1 MMARVGFSSFITL
14 LSVFCLPG
22 AINGQV
28 IDDFSDGNFDQLP
41 TWTSSQ
47 LSGKADYTIVEGRLR
62 SDGPSAT
69 NSIWVSTSGSPTFI
83 NGNLTWQF
91 DVEYDQ
97 APSGSNN
104 IRIYFG
110 SDNED
115 LSDTPTGYYIQL
127 GESGSD
133 DGIDFYKTTS
143 THPLISDPEPS
154 VSESVDLTIRL
165 TRSEMGQW
173 TLYKGERG
181 SNDFLVVGIIT
192 DAEIGISDHFGFLVN
207 HTSSRN
213 DSFFFDNVML
223 PFPDDIPPSLLD
235 VTTSDQQIIVL
246 EFSEELE
253 RISAENPVNYFLASI
268 GNPTSVGLNLNTVML
283 SFSDSFVNATN
294 YELSITNL
302 EDINGNVLASTKTSL
317 FYFQQPELEPRDII
331 ISEILADPDPPN
343 DLPTGE
349 FVEIFNRSNK
359 VFNLNGWRLSD
370 LSSSSVLGEV
380 YIFPNEYWIICSEE
394 NIDEYITS
402 GKTMGLKDLP
412 TLNNGGDV
420 IALTNELNQTSDSL
434 RYDLSWYRSS
444 DKQDGGWSLEI
455 IDLTNDCVQQANWV
469 ASEDFRGGTPGEQNS
484 VFAEKPDLTEP
495 MVLSVL
501 ALNPDT
507 ISAFFDEILDESSIA
522 QASYSITPEVRVD
535 SIIITEDLKELK
547 IVLSEPLQP
556 GISYNVSLS
565 GIRDC
570 PGNQV
575 TPQEISFALIEE
587 ADIGDV
593 ILNEILFDPYPNGA
607 DFVEVYNTSKKYINL
622 RGWFLGNREANGDS
636 LFLTNLKKIT
646 SENLI
651 LPPQDYLAFTI
662 QDNLRDFY
670 FSIDEKRVFLV
681 ESMPSMPNDEGS
693 ISLIHP
699 DSILMGAYNYQDDFH
714 FDLLADREG
723 VSLERI
729 SPVKPTN
736 ESSNWTSSASTAG
749 FATPG
754 RRNSQSV
761 NRTALSSSISIEP
774 QVIIPDGSGQ
784 NDFATINYQFDRPGK
799 VANVRIYDTK
809 GREVI
814 TLADNETLSSEGFFI
829 WDGLDGKGAKV
840 RTGYYVV
847 YFEVF
852 DTSGSVTSFKEKV
865 VVGSLF

>member
-1 MMARVGFSSFITL
+1 T
-14 LSVFCLPG
+14 
-22 AINGQV
+22 
-28 IDDFSDGNFDQLP
+28 
-41 TWTSSQ
+41 
-47 LSGKADYTIVEGRLR
+47 
-62 SDGPSAT
+62 
-69 NSIWVSTSGSPTFI
+69 
-83 NGNLTWQF
+83 
-91 DVEYDQ
+91 
-97 APSGSNN
+97 
-104 IRIYFG
+104 
-110 SDNED
+110 
-115 LSDTPTGYYIQL
+115 
-127 GESGSD
+127 
-133 DGIDFYKTTS
+133 
-143 THPLISDPEPS
+143 
-154 VSESVDLTIRL
+154 
-165 TRSEMGQW
+165 
-173 TLYKGERG
+173 
-181 SNDFLVVGIIT
+181 IT
-192 DAEIGISDHFGFLVN
+192 DTEIGISDHFGFLVN